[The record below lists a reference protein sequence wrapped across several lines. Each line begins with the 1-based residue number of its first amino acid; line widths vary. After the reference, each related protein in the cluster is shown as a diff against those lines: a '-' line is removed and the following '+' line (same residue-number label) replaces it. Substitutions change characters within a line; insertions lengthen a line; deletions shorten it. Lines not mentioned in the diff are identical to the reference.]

1 MSGLFPPANNAL
13 LGLTSLLELFT
24 SPRTRQEWN
33 DRFTHWERPASVTEA
48 GTIERAQSNVTA
60 AISGNEWLQQECIRI
75 LPQGSY
81 YNNTNVRTEADIDLR
96 ALHPL
101 IKVEYAANVL
111 QDYAWTALG
120 YSHSGL
126 TFDQVFGRIRAEL
139 TADLTRRFGQQNVV
153 AGKKALRIKGIT
165 GSRAEVDVVPAVRF
179 HHVLWQADV
188 SRYLTIEGV
197 AILALDGRWTLNFPE
212 QHHANGIAKR
222 ARTAH
227 RFKRI
232 VRIFKRLRSD
242 LKERGLLTVAVP
254 SFLVECLVYLVE
266 DEYFLIESDDQYGR
280 VQRIA
285 RRLQALLSNFQA
297 TEQMTEINGIKLL
310 FHPDQGWTY
319 QDAVTFAGTV
329 VAQLGN
335 L

>member
-1 MSGLFPPANNAL
+1 MSDLFSSSGIALSALAGLQGLFA
-13 LGLTSLLELFT
+13 
-24 SPRTRQEWN
+24 SPRSRQEWN
-33 DRFTHWERPASVTEA
+33 DRFTHWQRPASVTET

-60 AISGNEWLQQECIRI
+60 AISSNTWLQQEHVRI

-101 IKVEYAANVL
+101 VRIEYAANVL
-111 QDYAWTALG
+111 QDCAWAALG
-120 YSHSGL
+120 YSHYGL
-126 TFDQVFGRIRAEL
+126 TFDQVFNRIRAEL

-153 AGKKALRIKGIT
+153 AGQKALRIKGIT
-165 GSRAEVDVVPAVRF
+165 GSRAEVDVVPAIRF
-179 HHVLWQADV
+179 HQVLWQANV
-188 SRYLTIEGV
+188 SRYLTVEGV
-197 AILALDGRWTLNFPE
+197 AILARDGRWTLNFPE
-212 QHHANGIAKR
+212 QHHVNGIDKR
-222 ARTAH
+222 TRTSH

-242 LKERGLLTVAVP
+242 LEERGLLTVTVP

-280 VQRIA
+280 VRRIA
-285 RRLQALLSNFQA
+285 HRLQALLANSQA
-297 TEQMTEINGIKLL
+297 VAQMTEINGIKLL

-319 QDAVTFAGTV
+319 LDALTFANTV